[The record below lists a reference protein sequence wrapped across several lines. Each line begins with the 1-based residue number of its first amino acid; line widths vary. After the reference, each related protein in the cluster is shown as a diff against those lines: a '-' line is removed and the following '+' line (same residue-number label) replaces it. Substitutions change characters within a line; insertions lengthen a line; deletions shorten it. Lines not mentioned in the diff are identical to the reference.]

1 MASEVDIY
9 NMALSHIGST
19 VTVADKLERSPER
32 VICSRFYET
41 CRDALLSYKSCDW
54 RFAETSALL
63 ADLGTPPTNWLYR
76 YAMPND
82 CIRPMFIVVPGLL
95 NPRADQMVVYQVA
108 HAETGRVVLTNYPA
122 AELRYIKRL
131 EEAER
136 FPSYFVEA
144 MALRLASLIAMPIAK
159 SSSLRDELVQRAE
172 QAAQI
177 AMAATMNEAQ
187 PVQEPRS
194 SYESAI
200 HGFSVYGVEIDL

>member
-1 MASEVDIY
+1 MASEIDIY

-32 VICSRFYET
+32 IACSRFYDT
-41 CRDALLSYKSCDW
+41 CRDALLSYKACDW

-82 CIRPMFIVVPGLL
+82 CIRAMFLVAEGLL
-95 NPRADQMVVYQVA
+95 NPRSGQMIVYQVA
-108 HAETGRVVLTNYPA
+108 SSDSGRVILTNQPN
-122 AELRYIKRL
+122 AELRYIKRIDQ
-131 EEAER
+131 AEL
-136 FPSYFVEA
+136 FPSSFVEA

-159 SSSLRDELVQRAE
+159 SNSLRDELMQRAE

-177 AMAATMNEAQ
+177 AMAAALNEVQ
-187 PVQEPRS
+187 PYVEPRS
-194 SYESAI
+194 SYEQAI
-200 HGFSVYGVEIDL
+200 HGFSVYGVEVNL